1 MTFKDYVVGR
11 RVELVSALDRE
22 AVEFAIRNRIKSGFN
37 PFYTG
42 VVGWCRFGRVGLRW
56 ATAMWGNGFQPTFR
70 GKLASGPGGTRL
82 EGRFGA
88 PPVLLIFFAVWYGM
102 LTLMLG
108 TMFGVYVNGS
118 LASLDNLLNLVVVI
132 LFLFVPVGFHL
143 VANRGADRHFESILV
158 ALNEHAGFEDA
169 GNTRRS

>member
-11 RVELVSALDRE
+11 RVELVSQLDRE
-22 AVEFAIRNRIKSGFN
+22 AVELAIGNRIKSAFN

-42 VVGWCRFGRVGLRW
+42 VVGWCRFGRVRLRW

-70 GKLASGPGGTRL
+70 GKLFSGPGCTRL

-88 PPVLLIFFAVWYGM
+88 PPILLIFFGFWYVTLASM
-102 LTLMLG
+102 LITTLG
-108 TMFGVYVNGS
+108 AYVNGS
-118 LASLDNLLNLVVVI
+118 LASLDILPTLAAII

-143 VANRGADRHFESILV
+143 LANRSADRHFESILA
-158 ALNEHAGFEDA
+158 ALNEHAGFENAVDA
-169 GNTRRS
+169 